1 MKAGKQGRVFV
12 TNDLQGGAPKEV
24 FRVPDRIPLRDYL
37 WLADGRLIYVLD
49 GPAGNSEA
57 CNFWELSINSRTGE
71 LLQSPRQLTNE
82 AGGCMGST
90 SVTADGKHVAHL
102 KWKANT
108 SVYVADFQG
117 NGEQITAPRRLTL
130 DENYNNPL
138 AWTRDSREVL
148 FLSNRNGLWGIFKQA
163 IDGDV
168 VEAVVTGKGITGGAR
183 ISPDGS
189 WILYQ
194 AHNSE
199 EKSPVPGSRKVMRI
213 PVGGGPPEFVMAAV
227 FEGTTHCT
235 NALANLCAFAE
246 RSADRKR
253 IIFTSFDPVKGR
265 GHELTRFRVLP
276 DKDYPWSLS
285 PDGKRIAVL
294 RHLDSSITIL
304 PLAEGTPYRISVK
317 GKGVIGEAQLSRGIW
332 WTADG
337 KALIMSSPMKRGT
350 ALLRLD
356 LKGNATILWVREG
369 SPGTFALASPDGRH
383 LAMMAWDVSSNLWM
397 RDTF

>member
-1 MKAGKQGRVFV
+1 
-12 TNDLQGGAPKEV
+12 
-24 FRVPDRIPLRDYL
+24 
-37 WLADGRLIYVLD
+37 
-49 GPAGNSEA
+49 
-57 CNFWELSINSRTGE
+57 
-71 LLQSPRQLTNE
+71 
-82 AGGCMGST
+82 
-90 SVTADGKHVAHL
+90 
-102 KWKANT
+102 
-108 SVYVADFQG
+108 
-117 NGEQITAPRRLTL
+117 
-130 DENYNNPL
+130 
-138 AWTRDSREVL
+138 VL

-317 GKGVIGEAQLSRGIW
+317 GKGVIGEAQLSRGIL